1 MGAALAVF
9 AVSLVSFIGALG
21 LFLSHKILRRI
32 VFILVSLSA
41 GALFGD
47 AFIHIL
53 PEVLESGSV
62 TLATVSLFGILFFF
76 LLEKFLHWRH
86 SHGVN
91 EEGLDEVALHDHSR
105 KNLGPLVFFADGAH
119 NLVDGAIIGAS
130 FAVSQELGLAT
141 TLAVILH
148 EIPQEIG
155 DFGLLLHA
163 GWSKTK
169 ALLFNFISAVFAFL
183 GLFIFYLVGDSI
195 DNFAN
200 IALAFAAG
208 SFLYIAGSDLLPE
221 MHRTRE
227 IKKSAIQLVA
237 MIFGAG
243 LMYILLFIE

>member
-1 MGAALAVF
+1 MAALAVF
-9 AVSLVSFIGALG
+9 AVSLVSFIGTVG
-21 LFLSHKILRRI
+21 LFLSHKSLRRI
-32 VFILVSLSA
+32 VFVLVSLSA

-53 PEVLESGSV
+53 PEVLEGGSV
-62 TLATVSLFGILFFF
+62 LVASVALVGVLFFF
-76 LLEKFLHWRH
+76 VLEKFLHWRH

-105 KNLGPLVFFADGAH
+105 KSLGALIFFADGVH

-130 FAVSQELGLAT
+130 FAVNFELGVAT

-155 DFGLLLHA
+155 DFGLLIHA

-169 ALLFNFISAVFAFL
+169 ALFFNFLSALFAFL
-183 GLFIFYLVGDSI
+183 GLFIFYLIG
-195 DNFAN
+195 DNFEN
-200 IALAFAAG
+200 FTNLALAFAAG

-227 IKKSAIQLVA
+227 VKKSAIQLVA
-237 MIFGAG
+237 LIFGAG
-243 LMYILLFIE
+243 LMYVLLLIG